1 MLTLILLFGVTS
13 IVRWVIGLS
22 PISRAIPEI
31 HAQLV
36 IVGMAVGLHLAGL
49 ILSPPGKLSG
59 GHVNPAIS
67 LAM

>member
-1 MLTLILLFGVTS
+1 MLTFILLFGATS
-13 IVRWVIGLS
+13 IVRWVMGPS

-31 HAQLV
+31 HVQLV
-36 IVGMAVGLHLAGL
+36 VVGVVVGLLVAGL